1 MKKVKL
7 VLLLRHDIIIS
18 VSHLIHALSKRL
30 LIKCECGCL
39 HQGAAVE
46 DVTAERIKQ
55 VLEDRGMQKI
65 TSMKWFPLK
74 NEKYNYHTLIYKVNS

>member
-18 VSHLIHALSKRL
+18 VSHLIHALSERL

-55 VLEDRGMQKI
+55 VVEDRGMQKI

-74 NEKYNYHTLIYKVNS
+74 NEKYNYHTHLFIK

>member
-1 MKKVKL
+1 M
-7 VLLLRHDIIIS
+7 LRHDTIIS
-18 VSHLIHALSKRL
+18 VSHLIHAFSEWL

-55 VLEDRGMQKI
+55 VLENRGMQKNN
-65 TSMKWFPLK
+65 F
-74 NEKYNYHTLIYKVNS
+74 NETVSIKDRKI